1 MLQRAR
7 WASKWNAHKG
17 QSHWLSAFILA
28 IFCLLLLGSIPLALL
43 SRELALGMLL
53 FWAIRFIAEKRALG
67 KVLDHYGLNASNK
80 SWFLSGWIYPIM
92 VLASLPLAIFGK
104 YTWKGRKN

>member
-1 MLQRAR
+1 
-7 WASKWNAHKG
+7 
-17 QSHWLSAFILA
+17 
-28 IFCLLLLGSIPLALL
+28 
-43 SRELALGMLL
+43 MLL
-53 FWAIRFIAEKRALG
+53 FWAIRFMAEKQALG
-67 KVLDHYGLNASNK
+67 KVLYHFGLNASNK